1 MSRRGPTAVRMIQVE
16 LRTTNRRYGTE
27 VLATLEVRDDGS
39 HRLAGSRD
47 ALDLREA
54 MLSFPGPRVLSF
66 YDDPYRW
73 ARALPHNL
81 TSPYLHAVIV
91 HDAPRTLHASQH
103 AAG

>member
-1 MSRRGPTAVRMIQVE
+1 MIQVE
-16 LRTTNRRYGTE
+16 LRSTNQRFGTE

-39 HRLAGSRD
+39 HRIVGSRD
-47 ALDLREA
+47 ALDLREP

-91 HDAPRTLHASQH
+91 HDTPRALRTSNH